1 VSLSKLPKELYNS
14 LLAKVTTL
22 GENRRL
28 LLGIAG
34 FPASGKSTLAKDLA
48 KGINKDLKNKVA
60 IVVPMDGFHRSNAEL
75 KAWGIWELK
84 GIPDS
89 FNPEAF
95 VNLLTGLRENTS
107 STVGCPA
114 FDRKIEEPSD
124 NAILVQPSHKL
135 IVIEGNYLL
144 LANGTWGKIKPLLD
158 ETWYIES
165 NFQKIE
171 PRLLERHIKGGR
183 SPEEARKKMESTD
196 LPNARL
202 IETTKAMADHVIPI

>member
-14 LLAKVTTL
+14 LLARVTKL
-22 GENRRL
+22 GEGQRL

-48 KGINKDLKNKVA
+48 KGINKDLKSKVA
-60 IVVPMDGFHRSNAEL
+60 IVVPMDGFHRSNTEL
-75 KAWGIWELK
+75 RAWGIWELK

-95 VNLLTGLRENTS
+95 VNLLTGLREHTNS
-107 STVGCPA
+107 QVGCPA

-124 NAILVQPSHKL
+124 NAILVQPHHRL
-135 IVIEGNYLL
+135 VIIEGNYLL
-144 LANGTWGKIKPLLD
+144 LANGPWGKIKPLLD

-165 NFQKIE
+165 NIQKIE

-183 SPEEARKKMESTD
+183 SPEEARRKMESTD

>member
-1 VSLSKLPKELYNS
+1 LSLSKLPKELYNA
-14 LLAKVTTL
+14 LLNKVSEL
-22 GENRRL
+22 GESQRM

-48 KGINKDLKNKVA
+48 KGINKDLKGKVA

-95 VNLLTGLRENTS
+95 VNLLTGLREHTNS
-107 STVGCPA
+107 QVGCPA

-124 NAILVQPSHKL
+124 NAILVQPHHKL
-135 IVIEGNYLL
+135 VIVEGNYLL

-183 SPEEARKKMESTD
+183 SPKKQGAKW
-196 LPNARL
+196 NQ
-202 IETTKAMADHVIPI
+202 PISLTPD

>member
-1 VSLSKLPKELYNS
+1 MSLSKLPKELYDA
-14 LLAKVTTL
+14 LLVKVTEL
-22 GENRRL
+22 GEGQRL

-48 KGINKDLKNKVA
+48 KAINKDLKSKVA

-95 VNLLTGLRENTS
+95 VNLLTGLREHTQS
-107 STVGCPA
+107 PIGCPA

-124 NAILVQPSHKL
+124 NAILVQPHHKL
-135 IVIEGNYLL
+135 IIIEGNYLL
-144 LANGTWGKIKPLLD
+144 LANGTWGKIKALLD
-158 ETWYIES
+158 QTWYIES
-165 NFQKIE
+165 NMQKIE
-171 PRLLERHIKGGR
+171 PRLLQRHIKGGR
-183 SPEEARKKMESTD
+183 SPDEARRKIDSTD

-202 IETTKAMADHVIPI
+202 IETTKAMADYVIPI